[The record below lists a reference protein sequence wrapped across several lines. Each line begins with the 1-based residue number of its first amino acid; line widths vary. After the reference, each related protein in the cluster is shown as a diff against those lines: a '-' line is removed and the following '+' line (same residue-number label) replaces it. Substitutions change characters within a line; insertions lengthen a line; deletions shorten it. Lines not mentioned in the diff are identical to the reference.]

1 MQSDRREEITAKEI
15 VRGIMRVARTM
26 TKPRKL
32 LITKN
37 VLETEE
43 DFNDKRAEVVGG
55 ISKQ

>member
-15 VRGIMRVARTM
+15 ARGIMRVARTM

-37 VLETEE
+37 ALETGE
-43 DFNDKRAEVVGG
+43 DFK
-55 ISKQ
+55 